1 MLSLLGRKAFVL
13 ELIDKTRVRES
24 HEIQIAL
31 GFPLSLNVPV
41 CPAVIR
47 CKRGVFSRVALL
59 LELLNKAPV

>member
-1 MLSLLGRKAFVL
+1 MLSLLSRKAFVL

-24 HEIQIAL
+24 HETQITL

-47 CKRGVFSRVALL
+47 CKRGVISRVALVF
-59 LELLNKAPV
+59 ELLNKAPV